1 MINGRK
7 GIKIYC
13 IPHILIHFFE
23 KIEKIDTG
31 TSKTTFIR
39 HNITWTPQP
48 APRWIDSYARFS
60 LGMRF

>member
-31 TSKTTFIR
+31 TSKNT
-39 HNITWTPQP
+39 
-48 APRWIDSYARFS
+48 
-60 LGMRF
+60 